1 MPFIASIDG
10 LRAIAVV
17 AVLFYHAEV
26 AWLPGGFLGVEVF
39 FVVSGYLITA
49 LLLGEID
56 RTGRVDLKDFWTRRA
71 RRLLPALAFYLLGSL
86 VLALAIADDVVDD
99 WFDGSWAAVFY
110 VANWYAVFNDI
121 SYTDAFG
128 RPSFL
133 HHLWSLA
140 VEEQFYLVWPLLML
154 GGLRYLGRR
163 RMIMAIGAGVVAS
176 TALMWLLYQPLEDPL
191 RIYYGTDTRA
201 AGLLVG
207 AGLAFVWR
215 PWEHPTQ
222 RPEIEQRRRLVAL
235 ALTAVGLA
243 GVIRAFIVYD
253 LSPIEAD
260 PLFRG
265 GFLVTSMST
274 AALIA
279 GLVLARTTLSG
290 ALSGPVMRWLG
301 SRSYGIYLWHWPIFM
316 VTRARIDTDLDGVVL
331 LVLRFALT
339 FVVAEVSYQLVE
351 QPLRRGLRRP
361 GRSRAEA
368 IGAMAMPAVLG
379 SLALLAVFAV
389 LVDVQ
394 RDGERADAAGTGTFA
409 VETVDEVAVVV
420 DGSGSAAID
429 PEVTDPATL
438 DPAPGAAAAD
448 PAPSAEVEIPQGA
461 EPPAVEDAVIPP
473 SPNAGTTG
481 QIGAEAEAEDTE
493 PAPAPT
499 APQRVTFV
507 GDSVM
512 QGAAPR
518 LRNLAETVQV
528 DTLVGRQWWDAE
540 PTLRAIGR
548 DGGFGDAVVVHLGN
562 NGPVN
567 EAMFDSVMR
576 RLSDVDRVLIVNVR
590 VPVRWESDV
599 NEALAAGV
607 RRWDNAVLVDWH
619 GLSNGRPEFFAG
631 DGVHLEAEGQRA
643 YTRAIRRALSS

>member
-17 AVLFYHAEV
+17 VVLFYHAEV

-56 RTGRVDLKDFWTRRA
+56 RTGRVDLREFWTRRA
-71 RRLLPALAFYLLGSL
+71 RRLLPALGFYLLGSL
-86 VLALAIADDVVDD
+86 VLAMAIADDVVDE
-99 WFDGSWAAVFY
+99 WVDGSWAAVFY

-140 VEEQFYLVWPLLML
+140 VEEQFYLLWPLLMV

-163 RMIMAIGAGVVAS
+163 RMIMAIGAGVIAS
-176 TALMWLLYQPLEDPL
+176 TALMWLLYEPLADPL

-215 PWEHPTQ
+215 PWEHPTR

-243 GVIRAFIVYD
+243 GVVRAFIVYD
-253 LSPIEAD
+253 LSPIAAD

-265 GFLVTSMST
+265 GFLVTSLST

-279 GLVLARTTLSG
+279 GLVLARTPLSG

-316 VTRARIDTDLDGVVL
+316 VTRPRIDTDLDGVVL

-361 GRSRAEA
+361 GRSRSD
-368 IGAMAMPAVLG
+368 AMRSMIMPGVLG

-394 RDGERADAAGTGTFA
+394 RDGDAQSAQGGDTFA
-409 VETVDEVAVVV
+409 VETVDEPAGAG
-420 DGSGSAAID
+420 DGAGTA
-429 PEVTDPATL
+429 DPAVAAPGTDEPTAEDQRPPSSTPTEVEVPPGAQTPL
-438 DPAPGAAAAD
+438 DPASG
-448 PAPSAEVEIPQGA
+448 PA
-461 EPPAVEDAVIPP
+461 
-473 SPNAGTTG
+473 SPNGGTTG
-481 QIGAEAEAEDTE
+481 QIGTDAEDLE
-493 PAPAPT
+493 PPPPT
-499 APQRVTFV
+499 APATVTLI

-518 LRNLAETVQV
+518 LQNLARTVQL

-540 PTLRAIGR
+540 AALRSLARGE
-548 DGGFGDAVVVHLGN
+548 GLGEAVVVHLGN

-567 EAMFDSVMR
+567 EAMFDNVMR
-576 RLSDVDRVLIVNVR
+576 RLSSVDRVIIVNVR
-590 VPVRWESDV
+590 APVRWESDV

-619 GLSNGRPEFFAG
+619 ALANDRGDFFAG
-631 DGVHLEAEGQRA
+631 DGVHLEVEGQRA
-643 YTRAIRRALSS
+643 YARAIRRALAP

>member
-26 AWLPGGFLGVEVF
+26 PWLPGGFLGVEVF

-56 RTGRVDLKDFWTRRA
+56 RTGRVDLRSFWTRRA
-71 RRLLPALAFYLLGSL
+71 RRLLPALGFYLLGAL
-86 VLALAIADDVVDD
+86 VLAVTIADDVLDELI
-99 WFDGSWAAVFY
+99 DGSWAAVLY

-140 VEEQFYLVWPLLML
+140 VEEQFYLLWPLLVI
-154 GGLRYLGRR
+154 GGLRFLGRR
-163 RMIMAIGAGVVAS
+163 RMIAAIGIGILAS
-176 TALMWLLYQPLEDPL
+176 TALMWVLYEPLADPL

-215 PWEHPTQ
+215 PWEHPTR
-222 RPEIEQRRRLVAL
+222 RPEIEQRRRFVAFVL
-235 ALTAVGLA
+235 SAVGLV
-243 GVIRAFIVYD
+243 GVLRAFVVYD

-265 GFLVTSMST
+265 GFLITSLST

-279 GLVLARTTLSG
+279 GLVLARNPLSST
-290 ALSGPVMRWLG
+290 LSGPVMGWLG

-316 VTRARIDTDLDGVVL
+316 VTRPRVDTDLDGVVL

-339 FVVAEVSYQLVE
+339 FVVAEVSWQLVE
-351 QPLRRGLRRP
+351 QPLRRGLRRD
-361 GRSRAEA
+361 GRSRSEA
-368 IGAMAMPAVLG
+368 LQALVLPAVLG

-394 RDGERADAAGTGTFA
+394 RNDVAASASDTFA
-409 VETVDEVAVVV
+409 LETADQGA
-420 DGSGSAAID
+420 DGLD
-429 PEVTDPATL
+429 TDTTPPTVTDGDPS
-438 DPAPGAAAAD
+438 DPAPGDPDSNPALPTADEIVPGAAGPAQTPA
-448 PAPSAEVEIPQGA
+448 APS
-461 EPPAVEDAVIPP
+461 
-473 SPNAGTTG
+473 SPNEGTTG
-481 QIGAEAEAEDTE
+481 QIGADADDVQI
-493 PAPAPT
+493 PAAPG
-499 APQRVTFV
+499 RVTLV

-512 QGAAPR
+512 QGAA
-518 LRNLAETVQV
+518 LH
-528 DTLVGRQWWDAE
+528 
-540 PTLRAIGR
+540 
-548 DGGFGDAVVVHLGN
+548 GFGTWL
-562 NGPVN
+562 PRSTPTRS
-567 EAMFDSVMR
+567 SVG
-576 RLSDVDRVLIVNVR
+576 S
-590 VPVRWESDV
+590 
-599 NEALAAGV
+599 G
-607 RRWDNAVLVDWH
+607 
-619 GLSNGRPEFFAG
+619 GRP
-631 DGVHLEAEGQRA
+631 
-643 YTRAIRRALSS
+643 RRPSVR

>member
-26 AWLPGGFLGVEVF
+26 PWLPGGFLGVEVF

-56 RTGRVDLKDFWTRRA
+56 RTGRVDLRNFWSRRA
-71 RRLLPALAFYLLGSL
+71 RRLLPALGFYLLGSL
-86 VLALAIADDVVDD
+86 ALALAIADDVVDD
-99 WFDGSWAAVFY
+99 WLDGSWAAVFY
-110 VANWYAVFNDI
+110 VANWYAVFNEI

-140 VEEQFYLVWPLLML
+140 VEEQFYLVWPVLMI
-154 GGLRYLGRR
+154 GGLHFLGRR
-163 RMIMAIGAGVVAS
+163 RMIIAIGLGVVAS
-176 TALMWLLYQPLEDPL
+176 TALMWLLYEPLADPL

-207 AGLAFVWR
+207 AGLGFIWR
-215 PWEHPTQ
+215 PWEHPTR
-222 RPEIEQRRRLVAL
+222 RPEIEHRRKLVAF
-235 ALTAVGLA
+235 ALTAVGLI
-243 GVIRAFIVYD
+243 GVVRAFIVYD

-274 AALIA
+274 AVLIA
-279 GLVLARTTLSG
+279 GLVLARTSLSS

-316 VTRARIDTDLDGVVL
+316 VTRARIDTDLDGVML

-368 IGAMAMPAVLG
+368 LRAVTMPAVLG

-394 RDGERADAAGTGTFA
+394 RDGDTADAAGTETFA
-409 VETVDEVAVVV
+409 VETVDEAAVGGEPT
-420 DGSGSAAID
+420 DTAD
-429 PEVTDPATL
+429 PTVTDPGTDDPATGGSGPQPTPPAEVGITPDAQTPN
-438 DPAPGAAAAD
+438 DPAP
-448 PAPSAEVEIPQGA
+448 V
-461 EPPAVEDAVIPP
+461 PPN
-473 SPNAGTTG
+473 PNSGSTG
-481 QIGAEAEAEDTE
+481 QISVEAEDPE
-493 PAPAPT
+493 PPPPT
-499 APQRVTFV
+499 APRHVTLI

-518 LRNLAETVQV
+518 LQNLAATVQL

-540 PTLRAIGR
+540 ATLRAIGR
-548 DGGFGDAVVVHLGN
+548 DKGLGDAVVVHLGN

-567 EAMFDSVMR
+567 EAMIDSVMR
-576 RLSDVDRVLIVNVR
+576 RLSAVDRVIIVNVR

-599 NEALAAGV
+599 NEALATGV
-607 RRWDNAVLVDWH
+607 RRWDNAVLVDWY

-643 YTRAIRRALSS
+643 YARAIRRALNS

>member
-56 RTGRVDLKDFWTRRA
+56 RTGSVDLREFWTRRA
-71 RRLLPALAFYLLGSL
+71 RRLLPALGFYLLGSL

-99 WFDGSWAAVFY
+99 FVDGSWAAVFY

-163 RMIMAIGAGVVAS
+163 RMIIAIGVGVVAS
-176 TALMWLLYQPLEDPL
+176 TALMWLLYQPLQDPL

-215 PWEHPTQ
+215 PWEHPTR
-222 RPEIEQRRRLVAL
+222 RPEIEQRRKLVAF

-265 GFLVTSMST
+265 GFLVTSLST

-290 ALSGPVMRWLG
+290 ALSGPLMRWLG

-394 RDGERADAAGTGTFA
+394 RDGESTDAVGTGTFA

-420 DGSGSAAID
+420 GGSASA
-429 PEVTDPATL
+429 PVDPAVSDPPSL
-438 DPAPGAAAAD
+438 DPAPGIAEDD
-448 PAPSAEVEIPQGA
+448 PAPVEVEIPPGA
-461 EPPAVEDAVIPP
+461 QSPAAENAETPP
-473 SPNAGTTG
+473 SPNAGSTG
-481 QIGAEAEAEDTE
+481 QVGTEADE
-493 PAPAPT
+493 PAPT
-499 APQRVTFV
+499 APQQVTLV

-518 LRNLAETVQV
+518 LRNLADTVQV

-540 PTLRAIGR
+540 ATLRAIGR
-548 DGGFGDAVVVHLGN
+548 DPGFGDAVVVHLGN

-567 EAMFDSVMR
+567 EAMFDAVMR

-631 DGVHLEAEGQRA
+631 DGVHLEAAGQRA